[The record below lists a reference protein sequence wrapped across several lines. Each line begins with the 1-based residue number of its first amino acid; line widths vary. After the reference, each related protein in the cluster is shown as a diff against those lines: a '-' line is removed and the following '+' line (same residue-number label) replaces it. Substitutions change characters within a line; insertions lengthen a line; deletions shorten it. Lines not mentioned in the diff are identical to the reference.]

1 MARAERPTGDKA
13 TNARKRYYR
22 QAERYLKQAD
32 KSTGAVAGRYRELAR
47 QKLDDAISTY
57 SKKTTQAF
65 SKPIQRIADQLG
77 VDLSEKRKQIKEMT
91 DKTAEKRRES
101 AIDEEVSKSSLATTD
116 LTVEQLRESEA
127 RAILNSPIGKR
138 IIGGTSDI
146 WRKAATYKDSDGQYK
161 VDKSKIL
168 PALFE
173 HYEVDN
179 LADLLEAIE
188 SEVGSTLYKD
198 PDSDEMYE
206 TVKLTLQSANLNN
219 AVVA

>member
-1 MARAERPTGDKA
+1 MARAKRPTGDVA

-22 QAERYLKQAD
+22 QAERYIKQARET
-32 KSTGAVAGRYRELAR
+32 TGAVAGRFRELAR
-47 QKLDDAISTY
+47 QKLDDALSTY

-65 SKPIQRIADQLG
+65 SKPIQRIADELG
-77 VDLSEKRKQIKEMT
+77 VNLSEKRKQMKGMS

-101 AIDEEVSKSSLATTD
+101 AISEEVSKSSLVTTD

-127 RAILNSPIGKR
+127 RAVLNSPIGQR

-161 VDKSKIL
+161 VDKTKIL
-168 PALFE
+168 PALYE
-173 HYEVDN
+173 HYEVYN

-188 SEVGSTLYKD
+188 NEVGSTLYKD

-206 TVKLTLQSANLNN
+206 IVKLTLQSANLDN